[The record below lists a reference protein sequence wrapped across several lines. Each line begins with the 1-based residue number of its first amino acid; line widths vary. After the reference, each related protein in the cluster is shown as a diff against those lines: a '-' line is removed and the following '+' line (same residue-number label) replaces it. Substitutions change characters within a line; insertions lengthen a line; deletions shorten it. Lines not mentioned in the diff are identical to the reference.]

1 MPEQVFVEWTIKRR
15 VPLKLNRDE
24 LLALYSELDNGV
36 AKSRVA
42 KQFGLTTTT
51 LNRYLELR
59 DEIEGRVNNGDG

>member
-1 MPEQVFVEWTIKRR
+1 MSEEVIVEWTIKRQ

-24 LLALYSELDNGV
+24 LLALYREIDNGV

-51 LNRYLELR
+51 LNRYLEMR
-59 DEIEGRVNNGDG
+59 GEIEGRVKNGDG